1 MDEKKAMTTEQ
12 NPEET
17 GAKTFS
23 QEEVNRI
30 VGERLAKEKAR
41 GEATLA
47 ERERQLI
54 KREMLLAAKEKINEM
69 GLPAE
74 LVDVIDISSPETME
88 KALDT
93 VKTVL
98 DKYKAEVEAR
108 PVKFKGYKPAESL
121 VREYGGGDSLREA
134 MRLP

>member
-1 MDEKKAMTTEQ
+1 MDENKAMTTEQ
-12 NPEET
+12 NPEEA

-41 GEATLA
+41 GETALA

-74 LVDVIDISSPETME
+74 LADVIDISSPETME
-88 KALDT
+88 KALAT
-93 VKTVL
+93 VQTVL

-108 PVKFKGYKPAESL
+108 PVKFKGCKAAES
-121 VREYGGGDSLREA
+121 GA
-134 MRLP
+134 